1 MKAQKLTKQTNVLKP
16 VACRQMAGMGQ
27 MMHTLL
33 TLIGCKKTFGMDVQ
47 TRKKEY

>member
-16 VACRQMAGMGQ
+16 VACCQMAGMRQ
-27 MMHTLL
+27 MTHTLL